1 MDKINIALRSD
12 EPSRAVTIHR
22 FEELFELSYFPQLE
36 FADWEVESWIRHKC
50 AWAHK
55 KGYIGQLALWLGK
68 LHGHQIEEGDIKDIT
83 IRWINE
89 NIGYGA
95 FTERPFKK
103 WEFIG
108 EYTGLLRRRSLLF
121 SDLNDYCFMY
131 PREWVSYKLYAIDSA
146 DQGNFTRFINH
157 SDFPNLESVAVFKD
171 GLFHIIFRAI
181 QDILPGS
188 QLSYDYGDVYWNTRE
203 KVHEREP
210 VWV

>member
-121 SDLNDYCFMY
+121 PDLNDYCFMY
-131 PREWVSYKLYAIDSA
+131 PRE
-146 DQGNFTRFINH
+146 
-157 SDFPNLESVAVFKD
+157 
-171 GLFHIIFRAI
+171 
-181 QDILPGS
+181 
-188 QLSYDYGDVYWNTRE
+188 
-203 KVHEREP
+203 
-210 VWV
+210 